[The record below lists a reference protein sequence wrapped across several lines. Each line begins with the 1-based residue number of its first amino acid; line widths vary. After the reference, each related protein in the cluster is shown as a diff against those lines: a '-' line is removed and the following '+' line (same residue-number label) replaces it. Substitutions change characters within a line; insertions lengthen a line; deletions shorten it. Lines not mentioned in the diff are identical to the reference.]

1 MVVGTSAAPAGTPPR
16 VAVRDN
22 QHTWSVITRNAE
34 EPDGGPRPSH
44 LAGRV
49 DYTRWRARALPV
61 SRPSS
66 WRRPRANA
74 ST

>member
-1 MVVGTSAAPAGTPPR
+1 MVVGTSAAPAGHR
-16 VAVRDN
+16 REFAVGDN
-22 QHTWSVITRNAE
+22 QHRWSVITRNAE
-34 EPDGGPRPSH
+34 VPDGGPRPSH